1 LNRPGILKEREID
14 ISMDGRGRALD
25 NIFVGRLWR
34 SVKYEDAYIRDD
46 ERIKPGDKVIVK
58 GGALNNFAWAFGRE
72 LKDTDRIRILLETV
86 SYQAHFR
93 NCEGNGEESAAD
105 LLGMSRFC
113 YCNRGDHFTC

>member
-1 LNRPGILKEREID
+1 LNRPGILKERKID

-46 ERIKPGDKVIVK
+46 EWIKPGDKVIVK
-58 GGALNNFAWAFGRE
+58 GGALNNFAWVFGRG

-86 SYQAHFR
+86 SYQAHLEIVR
-93 NCEGNGEESAAD
+93 EMVKKVRQICW
-105 LLGMSRFC
+105 R
-113 YCNRGDHFTC
+113 